1 MTIGKLPTVRGA
13 CLPSKRETSVTKAET
28 EKKPNRLAE
37 YFREARA
44 EMRKVTWPTR
54 EEAINLTGI
63 VLAVTVVMSILMWML
78 DLLFGTIVRALIG

>member
-1 MTIGKLPTVRGA
+1 M
-13 CLPSKRETSVTKAET
+13 TKAET
-28 EKKPNRLAE
+28 DQKSNRIVE

-63 VLAVTVVMSILMWML
+63 VLAVTIVMSIVMWLL
-78 DLLFGTIVRALIG
+78 DAFFAAIVRVIIG